1 MSIVNYQLSIEM
13 KNNERD
19 DRFEKRLRFV
29 ARRYKEGSLDEDKA
43 WEWFASRQ
51 GIRRQVAFRR
61 YWMWVQAILLP
72 QPPKY
77 VVLLLIGF
85 GTFYMKE
92 RNKPEWVS
100 VVTVS
105 GQLKDVY
112 LPDSTLVSMAGN
124 STLRYDVK
132 KYGKE
137 RRVVEMTGKA
147 FFQVKRNEARPFS
160 VHTAMTE
167 VTVLGTS
174 FQISEKPGMTE
185 VDVVT
190 GKVRFAAGK
199 EPEPV
204 ILTAG
209 MSASYS
215 NEKKEIDIL
224 KEENPNHLSWKTK
237 QLRFNDTPLEKVI
250 RDLNEYYQVE
260 ITNKVDSPDSRLT
273 ATFNDLPLDEVLL
286 VINQTLDIRLVPRK
300 DK

>member
-1 MSIVNYQLSIEM
+1 
-13 KNNERD
+13 
-19 DRFEKRLRFV
+19 
-29 ARRYKEGSLDEDKA
+29 
-43 WEWFASRQ
+43 
-51 GIRRQVAFRR
+51 
-61 YWMWVQAILLP
+61 
-72 QPPKY
+72 
-77 VVLLLIGF
+77 
-85 GTFYMKE
+85 
-92 RNKPEWVS
+92 
-100 VVTVS
+100 
-105 GQLKDVY
+105 
-112 LPDSTLVSMAGN
+112 
-124 STLRYDVK
+124 
-132 KYGKE
+132 
-137 RRVVEMTGKA
+137 MTGKA

-174 FQISEKPGMTE
+174 FQVSEQPDMTE

-224 KEENPNHLSWKTK
+224 KEENLNNLSWKTK

-260 ITNKVDSPDSRLT
+260 IINKVDSPDSRLT
-273 ATFNDLPLDEVLL
+273 ATFNDLPLDEVLM

>member
-1 MSIVNYQLSIEM
+1 MM
-13 KNNERD
+13 NNEQD

-43 WEWFASRQ
+43 WERFAARQ

-61 YWMWVQAILLP
+61 YWMAAAS
-72 QPPKY
+72 

-85 GTFYMKE
+85 GTFYMKD
-92 RNKPEWVS
+92 RNNPEWVS
-100 VVTVS
+100 VVTAS

-124 STLRYDVK
+124 STLRYDLK

-137 RRVVEMTGKA
+137 RRVVEMTGKV

-160 VHTAMTE
+160 VHTALTE

-174 FQISEKPGMTE
+174 FQVNEQPGVTQ
-185 VDVVT
+185 VNVVT
-190 GKVRFAAGK
+190 GKVRFAAGEAL
-199 EPEPV
+199 EPA

-215 NEKKEIDIL
+215 DEKKEINIGT
-224 KEENPNHLSWKTK
+224 EEKPNDLSWKTK

-250 RDLNEYYQVE
+250 EDLGDYYHVK
-260 ITNKVDSPDSRLT
+260 ITNKTGSPDSRLT
-273 ATFNDLPLDEVLL
+273 ATFNDLPLDEVLM
-286 VINQTLDIRLVPRK
+286 VINQTLDIRLVSQAEK
-300 DK
+300 